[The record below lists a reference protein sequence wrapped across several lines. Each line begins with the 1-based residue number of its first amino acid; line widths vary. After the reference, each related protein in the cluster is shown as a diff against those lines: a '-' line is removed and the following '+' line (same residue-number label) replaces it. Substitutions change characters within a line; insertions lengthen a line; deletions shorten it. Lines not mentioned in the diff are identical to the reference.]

1 MTRLQTHSSTPV
13 FTEGRLREGRRESGT
28 REESPMREESGL
40 GEGASAGAGMGG
52 RSGRQFDDANRIPVI
67 GEETRLRGFGRG
79 RGKTP

>member
-1 MTRLQTHSSTPV
+1 
-13 FTEGRLREGRRESGT
+13 
-28 REESPMREESGL
+28 MREESGL